1 MSDMSPPGGLAPAPD
16 HQAPQHDQERTR
28 PSPAEDS
35 TTVRPSATSS
45 QPAGTPQGGGRRSG
59 PSQVDRSAVIGEG
72 LRTAAGW
79 SLRLIIIG
87 VALSLL
93 LWLLGQVWVGI
104 RPILFALILSTVL
117 WPAVAWL
124 RRHRWPAAV
133 AAGTVLVTA
142 VLAVVGVLALVTQPM
157 VSQAIE
163 LADSAVAGIEQ
174 VQDWLTGPPVNLASE
189 RIDAVVAEATGRLRN
204 SATKIAAGVFSGV
217 SVVTSGLVTLV
228 LVLVLTLFFVKDG
241 PGFLPWLRREAGPTI
256 GGHLT
261 ELLARAWR
269 TLGDFS
275 DDPGDRLHA
284 SAHAWAHDSATDI
297 AMEVT
302 TRGGERVEATTPVA
316 EPGPLIAMKLQA
328 IMNRAV
334 NKQGTDLLDIVRL
347 SFDAETR
354 TAALSQIAHV
364 DPAVASDIETH
375 VDLWMVR
382 QRQRSLQWIRAVG
395 GADVTLDDI
404 DLAAEL
410 LRDAAVR
417 PSAY

>member
-1 MSDMSPPGGLAPAPD
+1 M
-16 HQAPQHDQERTR
+16 
-28 PSPAEDS
+28 
-35 TTVRPSATSS
+35 
-45 QPAGTPQGGGRRSG
+45 
-59 PSQVDRSAVIGEG
+59 IGEG

-228 LVLVLTLFFVKDG
+228 LVLVLTFFFVKDG

-269 TLGDFS
+269 TLGDFIRVQAIVS
-275 DDPGDRLHA
+275 FVDAFFIGLGLFILGVPLAAALAVLTFFAGFIPIVGALAAGGLAVLVALVSNGPTTALIVLAIIVVVQQLESNVLQPVLQGRSLNLHAAMVLLAVTAGGTLFGIIGAFLAVPVAAVSAAVLRYVSEQISLRTGEVQAGDIKTTTPEGFRAARQGEQAARRFRRLASPLRDDPHG
-284 SAHAWAHDSATDI
+284 
-297 AMEVT
+297 
-302 TRGGERVEATTPVA
+302 
-316 EPGPLIAMKLQA
+316 
-328 IMNRAV
+328 
-334 NKQGTDLLDIVRL
+334 
-347 SFDAETR
+347 
-354 TAALSQIAHV
+354 
-364 DPAVASDIETH
+364 
-375 VDLWMVR
+375 
-382 QRQRSLQWIRAVG
+382 
-395 GADVTLDDI
+395 
-404 DLAAEL
+404 
-410 LRDAAVR
+410 
-417 PSAY
+417 